1 MARKEAGHTQ
11 AGRGRGEVQATA
23 SPEGLPCGTRP
34 HPLGPC
40 LLLKTRASRS
50 ASSKP
55 S

>member
-11 AGRGRGEVQATA
+11 EGRGEVQVTA

-40 LLLKTRASRS
+40 LLLFSFLLECGLTLKIN
-50 ASSKP
+50 
-55 S
+55 

>member
-1 MARKEAGHTQ
+1 MAYKEAGHTQ
-11 AGRGRGEVQATA
+11 EGGGEVQVTA
-23 SPEGLPCGTRP
+23 SPEGLPCGTWP

-40 LLLKTRASRS
+40 LLLKTCASRP